1 MSLRSGLAV
10 AVPGIA
16 PAIDGWRERTCD
28 AKPSTGVPPHVTL
41 LFPFAPAREVDDAL
55 LFAVDQLLGRFAPF
69 GITLARTA
77 RFPGVL
83 YLEPEPAE
91 PLRTLTVALVERFP
105 EYPPYEG
112 VFGTDL
118 VPHLTVAQGEDAV
131 LDAAAR
137 DVEPALPFRAA
148 VREALLFEET
158 EPDYGAWQ
166 LRARF
171 QLRGAA

>member
-1 MSLRSGLAV
+1 
-10 AVPGIA
+10 
-16 PAIDGWRERTCD
+16 
-28 AKPSTGVPPHVTL
+28 
-41 LFPFAPAREVDDAL
+41 
-55 LFAVDQLLGRFAPF
+55 
-69 GITLARTA
+69 
-77 RFPGVL
+77 VL

-91 PLRTLTVALVERFP
+91 PLRTLTAALVERFP

-137 DVEPALPFRAA
+137 HVEPALPFRAA